1 MFNVDFRHPSTR
13 ILGSNSSRLKGKR
26 IVLGITG
33 SVASFL
39 SPMIARE
46 LIRLGATVIPVMS
59 KEATRFIGKDLM
71 WWATGIE
78 PIMQVTGK
86 LEHIS
91 LAGVMNDPVDL
102 MLITPTTTNTVAKLA
117 AGIADTS
124 VTLIASSLNGK
135 GIPIMILCVAHEDLI
150 NSPAIKAGL
159 NTLRGWG
166 IHIIEPQMSEG
177 KAKAPEI
184 SDIIFE
190 AVDVLT
196 EKNLV
201 GSHVIVTGGPTRE
214 YLDQVRFI
222 SNASS
227 GLTGIELA
235 KEAQLQGA
243 DVKLVMGPSS
253 LHIPRGLDKIDVQS
267 TQEMT
272 DEVLRILTKHPDSIV
287 ILSAAMADFKA
298 KQISKGKIKSGSERS
313 FELVPTIKLSD
324 QIKKNFPNSKLV
336 VFKAEWNIT
345 KTELTKRAKAKL
357 VKTKADLVIANDLS
371 NPEGGFES
379 DKNSIIVINEDGV
392 VAGYRDFK
400 ANLVMKIISHT
411 KDLIK

>member
-1 MFNVDFRHPSTR
+1 MFNADFRHPSTR
-13 ILGSNSSRLKGKR
+13 ILGSNCSRLKGKR
-26 IVLGITG
+26 IVLGVTG

-117 AGIADTS
+117 AGIADTP

-243 DVKLVMGPSS
+243 EVKLVMGPSS

-272 DEVLRILTKHPDSIV
+272 DEVLRILMKHPDSIV

-411 KDLIK
+411 KDLI

>member
-1 MFNVDFRHPSTR
+1 MFNADFRHPSTR